1 MISLRIG
8 ILFALALGVLVYLFA
23 VGRVSANQPAL
34 VPNPDQ
40 LRYQLIGNEPI
51 AGPDGR
57 TVVTG
62 WSVLVFKDRNAS
74 SCYVA
79 FKQGAAISATAAATC
94 PQ

>member
-1 MISLRIG
+1 MNSPRIG
-8 ILFALALGVLVYLFA
+8 IVLAVALGVLVYLLA
-23 VGRVSANQPAL
+23 TGRVSANQPAL
-34 VPNPDQ
+34 VPGPDQ

-57 TVVTG
+57 SVVNG
-62 WSVLVFKDRNAS
+62 WSVLVFKDRTAS